1 MEAGKKWLFFEWILL
16 ASRGLDSDYSKGHCS
31 CNDSNS
37 ASLLFAVS
45 EGRGSSST
53 INYNIIPTAAV
64 L

>member
-1 MEAGKKWLFFEWILL
+1 MGAGKKWLFFERILL
-16 ASRGLDSDYSKGHCS
+16 ASRGFDSDYSKGHS
-31 CNDSNS
+31 CNDSN